1 MISDLYPCGFVV
13 QSSEPGYLFT
23 LLGINELR
31 YCGLGRYLTW
41 PLEHVQNDLVA
52 DGFWKEASRT
62 WFNYTDER
70 AWSVPDQDYI
80 RRYVNYCESLG
91 IKTRVLSLW
100 STFDFSMEFERD
112 ESKSILLGY
121 DYSGGDLDCSLIY
134 NDLFDTIIDDV
145 TEQFTQARES
155 LNENGLFSNLKDAE
169 QYVTLRI
176 KLQEKYDL
184 EDIYEPQILKLYTV
198 KDFDQSL
205 AESSL

>member
-1 MISDLYPCGFVV
+1 MKYELYPCGFVV
-13 QSSEPGYLFT
+13 QSSEPGYLFSF
-23 LLGINELR
+23 LGINELR
-31 YCGLGRYLTW
+31 YCGLGRYLNW
-41 PLEHVQNDLVA
+41 PLGHVQNDLVA
-52 DGFWKEASRT
+52 DGFEKEASRT

-100 STFDFSMEFERD
+100 STFDFSIELERD

-121 DYSGGDLDCSLIY
+121 DYSGGDLDFSLIY
-134 NDLFDTIIDDV
+134 NDLFDTTIDEV

-155 LNENGLFSNLKDAE
+155 LNENGLFSNLKDTE
-169 QYVTLRI
+169 QYVTLRM
-176 KLQEKYDL
+176 KLQKEFDL
-184 EDIYEPQILKLYTV
+184 EDIYEPQILKLYIV
-198 KDFDQSL
+198 KDFNQSL

>member
-112 ESKSILLGY
+112 ESKSIF
-121 DYSGGDLDCSLIY
+121 LITAGNARY
-134 NDLFDTIIDDV
+134 LVLPLFCKSAFRSS
-145 TEQFTQARES
+145 ER
-155 LNENGLFSNLKDAE
+155 NMP
-169 QYVTLRI
+169 RI
-176 KLQEKYDL
+176 EFF
-184 EDIYEPQILKLYTV
+184 I
-198 KDFDQSL
+198 
-205 AESSL
+205 